1 VNLLLKMEIL
11 KITKNHK
18 NLITVIFILGSIFFI
33 YTIPKIYAKYSAYND
48 NKEFRVNFP
57 KKKEYL
63 SSIPNPDSVF
73 VYIMAGQSNMAGRGK
88 IEPIDTIPN
97 NRLLTLDKQGQLIL
111 AKEPLHY
118 YEPSRTGLDCGVSF
132 GTIILK
138 KLPQNNY
145 VLVLPTAVGGSSIQQ
160 WINDSTFRDVKLLS
174 NFKEKVELG
183 KKYGTIKSLL
193 WHQGENDATNEENI
207 NLYQKRLSILFST
220 FRKIVK
226 NDTLPIIIGELGSY
240 YNKNEKW
247 QRINNAIHTFTKKD
261 KFSEYITTQD
271 FNHRGDGLH
280 FDSNGQRKMG
290 ERFANKYFEM
300 KKPAY
305 NTVYN

>member
-1 VNLLLKMEIL
+1 MEIL

-145 VLVLPTAVGGSSIQQ
+145 VLVLPTAVGGSSIQ
-160 WINDSTFRDVKLLS
+160 
-174 NFKEKVELG
+174 
-183 KKYGTIKSLL
+183 
-193 WHQGENDATNEENI
+193 
-207 NLYQKRLSILFST
+207 
-220 FRKIVK
+220 
-226 NDTLPIIIGELGSY
+226 
-240 YNKNEKW
+240 
-247 QRINNAIHTFTKKD
+247 
-261 KFSEYITTQD
+261 
-271 FNHRGDGLH
+271 
-280 FDSNGQRKMG
+280 
-290 ERFANKYFEM
+290 
-300 KKPAY
+300 
-305 NTVYN
+305 